1 MAEVAD
7 ILTNVTKRLEETFG
21 IPVIDK
27 DIEEDIPRPAF
38 VIDAD
43 EIKRDMFGLMEH
55 IEFKLRIIYFAPSIY
70 NGYAELYG
78 VLDNLAAAFEGRIKI
93 NETFNYTLEEQE
105 GTIYK
110 ADMAV
115 ELSGKIDIVNPYLE
129 NEEDQKDMLELDV
142 QVKEKKGVI

>member
-43 EIKRDMFGLMEH
+43 EIKKDMFGLWN
-55 IEFKLRIIYFAPSIY
+55 I
-70 NGYAELYG
+70 
-78 VLDNLAAAFEGRIKI
+78 
-93 NETFNYTLEEQE
+93 
-105 GTIYK
+105 
-110 ADMAV
+110 
-115 ELSGKIDIVNPYLE
+115 
-129 NEEDQKDMLELDV
+129 
-142 QVKEKKGVI
+142 

>member
-1 MAEVAD
+1 
-7 ILTNVTKRLEETFG
+7 
-21 IPVIDK
+21 
-27 DIEEDIPRPAF
+27 
-38 VIDAD
+38 
-43 EIKRDMFGLMEH
+43 MEH

-115 ELSGKIDIVNPYLE
+115 ELSGKIDIVNPYVE
-129 NEEDQKDMLELDV
+129 NEEDKKDMLELDV

>member
-1 MAEVAD
+1 MAD

-43 EIKRDMFGLMEH
+43 EIKKDMFGLMEH

-70 NGYAELYG
+70 SGYAELYG
-78 VLDNLAAAFEGRIKI
+78 VLDNLAAAFEGRIK
-93 NETFNYTLEEQE
+93 
-105 GTIYK
+105 
-110 ADMAV
+110 
-115 ELSGKIDIVNPYLE
+115 
-129 NEEDQKDMLELDV
+129 
-142 QVKEKKGVI
+142 